1 MERLYWKGR
10 KIKNAVLF
18 KIKAFFHKRRDELE
32 SKKDDLLFEKNVVKE
47 VIKAFIKNICIIALI
62 LFLEQILVSE
72 AGVFWGLYCANI
84 MSMYAEKYANAPQS
98 IYIHARLLS
107 NNL

>member
-10 KIKNAVLF
+10 KIQNAVLF

-32 SKKDDLLFEKNVVKE
+32 SKKDDLLFEKSVVKE

-72 AGVFWGLYCANI
+72 SAMVYFPMAYKNG
-84 MSMYAEKYANAPQS
+84 
-98 IYIHARLLS
+98 
-107 NNL
+107 

>member
-1 MERLYWKGR
+1 MEKLYWKGR

-72 AGVFWGLYCANI
+72 KCDGIFPYGLQKWI
-84 MSMYAEKYANAPQS
+84 IKTNA
-98 IYIHARLLS
+98 LVVEV
-107 NNL
+107 